1 MGIYQRTI
9 FGPST
14 LQDRLFLVRFWGPQF
29 PKKEGSSDRMS
40 TYHLISSHII
50 SHLKVFKSDPNC
62 RKWTIQRSNLFTG
75 LGALQGFSQGCF
87 TTAVNSLNLHHLK
100 SSTCTYV
107 YIYIYIYRSYAR
119 NQSIWKKICRIMYI
133 VVYIYIHSHVC
144 YILHVSISYTIVY
157 CTTLAPLT
165 RESHGASVHALAVEV
180 FWNTHGDL

>member
-75 LGALQGFSQGCF
+75 LGALQGFSGLWI

-100 SSTCTYV
+100 CSA
-107 YIYIYIYRSYAR
+107 AR

-133 VVYIYIHSHVC
+133 IVYIYTHVC